1 MKKLLIAM
9 GVLLSFAVTA
19 NAKPEWQ
26 SKPVQCSG
34 IQEIYQAYIYKNKLK
49 PLFIGIT
56 TAATHDMKRI
66 AVPIIFYM
74 NDVGQWLM
82 IEVGEDDWSCVIGLG
97 DGFDSSITEEVL
109 NEILLGAKGT

>member
-1 MKKLLIAM
+1 M
-9 GVLLSFAVTA
+9 GVLLSFTVTA

-34 IQEIYQAYIYKNKLK
+34 IQEIYQAYVYKHKLK
-49 PLFIGIT
+49 PLFIGVT
-56 TAATHDMKRI
+56 TAATHAMKKI

-82 IEVGEDDWSCVIGLG
+82 LEVGDDKWTYVIGLG
-97 DGFDSSITEEVL
+97 DGFDSSITEELL
-109 NEILLGAKGT
+109 NHILLVPKGT